1 MSPGRLVPGT
11 LLHDSARDS
20 VVLVVP
26 ATDFITFAVVEGRGS
41 GRSVNVLS
49 ADHDFDAQCDALVTC
64 VMVVWAVTI
73 FVGMGCLAA
82 LI

>member
-1 MSPGRLVPGT
+1 MNGPRVLISGYYGFGNLGDEALLDVIVTRL
-11 LLHDSARDS
+11 R
-20 VVLVVP
+20 
-26 ATDFITFAVVEGRGS
+26 ATYPNGS
-41 GRSVNVLS
+41 IDVLS

-64 VMVVWAVTI
+64 VMVVWALTI